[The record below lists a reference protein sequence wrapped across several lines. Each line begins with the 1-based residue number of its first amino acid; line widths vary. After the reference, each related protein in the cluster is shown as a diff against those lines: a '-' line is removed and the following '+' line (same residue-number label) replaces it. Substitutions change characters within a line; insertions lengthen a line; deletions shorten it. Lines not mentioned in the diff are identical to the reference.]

1 MRTLQPSDKGT
12 AYTLFDVLSATQ
24 LFDRYFGTLLLQAQG
39 LLERW
44 DAQHQFIAL
53 AVFKGLKS
61 RVNIKMNPL
70 QFSNSVVKTQL
81 KTSVYQTSVIKC
93 DKLK

>member
-12 AYTLFDVLSATQ
+12 ALTLFDVLSATQ

-44 DAQHQFIAL
+44 DAQHQFNAL
-53 AVFKGLKS
+53 AVFKGLKA
-61 RVNIKMNPL
+61 RVNIKMNPF

-81 KTSVYQTSVIKC
+81 QTYSQLFIK
-93 DKLK
+93 LP